1 MSSVDRQTH
10 WESVYTTKGEKEV
23 SWFQERPEISLEFIA
38 ATGAGPNSAIVD
50 IGGGASRLVDA
61 LLDDGYRKL
70 TVLDLSKAAL
80 AASRERLG
88 LRGDTVTWVAADVT
102 TWRPSEHYDVWHDR
116 AAFHF
121 LTDEKDRHAYVLRL
135 EQALR
140 DGGEAIIGTFA
151 LNGPER
157 CSGLPVMR
165 YDSSGLTTVLG
176 PKFRLLASREEEHR
190 TPWGAS
196 QLFQF
201 SRFSFSP

>member
-102 TWRPSEHYDVWHDR
+102 TWGPSEHYGVWHDR

-140 DGGEAIIGTFA
+140 EGGEAIIGTFA

-176 PKFRLLASREEEHR
+176 PKFRLLSSREEEHR

-196 QLFQF
+196 QVFQF

>member
-1 MSSVDRQTH
+1 MPAVRAIHSSDR
-10 WESVYTTKGEKEV
+10 
-23 SWFQERPEISLEFIA
+23 
-38 ATGAGPNSAIVD
+38 
-50 IGGGASRLVDA
+50 GGRASRLVDA
-61 LLDDGYRKL
+61 LLDDGYRNL

-88 LRGDTVTWVAADVT
+88 LCGETVTWVAADVT
-102 TWRPSEHYDVWHDR
+102 TWRPSEHYGVWHDR

-121 LTDEKDRHAYVLRL
+121 LTDEKDRRAYVLRL

-140 DGGEAIIGTFA
+140 EGGEAIIGTFA

-176 PKFRLLASREEEHR
+176 PKFRLLASREAERR

-196 QLFQF
+196 QVFQF

>member
-88 LRGDTVTWVAADVT
+88 LRGETVTWVAADVT

-140 DGGEAIIGTFA
+140 EGGEAIIGTFA

>member
-88 LRGDTVTWVAADVT
+88 LRGETVTWVAADVT
-102 TWRPSEHYDVWHDR
+102 TWPPSEHYDVWHDR

-140 DGGEAIIGTFA
+140 EGGEAIIGTFA

-196 QLFQF
+196 QVFQF

>member
-1 MSSVDRQTH
+1 MDRQTH

-88 LRGDTVTWVAADVT
+88 LCGETVTWVAADVT
-102 TWRPSEHYDVWHDR
+102 TWRPSEHYGVWHDR

-140 DGGEAIIGTFA
+140 EGGEAIIGTFA

-165 YDSSGLTTVLG
+165 YDSSGLTAVLG
-176 PKFRLLASREEEHR
+176 PKFRLLASREAERR

-196 QLFQF
+196 QVFQF

>member
-61 LLDDGYRKL
+61 LLDDGYRNL

-88 LRGDTVTWVAADVT
+88 LRGETVTWVAADVT

-140 DGGEAIIGTFA
+140 EGGEAIIGTFA

-165 YDSSGLTTVLG
+165 YDSSGLTAVLG
-176 PKFRLLASREEEHR
+176 PKFRLLASREAERR

-196 QLFQF
+196 QVFQF

>member
-61 LLDDGYRKL
+61 LLDDGYRNL

-88 LRGDTVTWVAADVT
+88 LRGETVTWVAADVT

-140 DGGEAIIGTFA
+140 EGGEAIIGTFA

>member
-10 WESVYTTKGEKEV
+10 WQNVYTTKGEKEV

-38 ATGAGPNSAIVD
+38 ATGAGPDSAIID

-70 TVLDLSKAAL
+70 TVLDLSAAAL

-88 LRGDTVTWVAADVT
+88 PRGEMVTWVTADVT
-102 TWRPSEHYDVWHDR
+102 TWRPSERYDVWHDR

-121 LTDEKDRHAYVLRL
+121 LTDENDRLAYVSCL
-135 EQALR
+135 ETALR
-140 DGGEAIIGTFA
+140 EGGQAIIGTFA

-165 YDSSGLTTVLG
+165 YDSGSLAATLG
-176 PKFRLLASREEEHR
+176 PKFRLLGNRVDEHR

-196 QLFQF
+196 QIFQF
-201 SRFSFSP
+201 SRFSFRP

>member
-88 LRGDTVTWVAADVT
+88 LRGETVTWVAADVT

-116 AAFHF
+116 S
-121 LTDEKDRHAYVLRL
+121 
-135 EQALR
+135 
-140 DGGEAIIGTFA
+140 I
-151 LNGPER
+151 
-157 CSGLPVMR
+157 S
-165 YDSSGLTTVLG
+165 
-176 PKFRLLASREEEHR
+176 
-190 TPWGAS
+190 
-196 QLFQF
+196 LFD
-201 SRFSFSP
+201 